1 MIDYAD
7 KDRDGRISFEEFV
20 EIITKEYPQ
29 VWDWASFYIWSIKKI
44 SLEKS
49 RKCVKWVYDINSF
62 YILDTYLFE
71 ILWV

>member
-29 VWDWASFYIWSIKKI
+29 VWEIKMSTIFQKR
-44 SLEKS
+44 KS
-49 RKCVKWVYDINSF
+49 RKVEKLMKTKVIW
-62 YILDTYLFE
+62 ILS
-71 ILWV
+71 ILSI